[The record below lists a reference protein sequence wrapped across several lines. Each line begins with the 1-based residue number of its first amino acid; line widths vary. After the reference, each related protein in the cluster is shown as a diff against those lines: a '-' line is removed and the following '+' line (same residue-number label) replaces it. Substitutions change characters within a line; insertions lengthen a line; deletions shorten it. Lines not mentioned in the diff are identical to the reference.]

1 MSINFYVRFEPNFKG
16 ELKLKKYYE
25 LELSRPSS
33 VSARHEDVKYT
44 LEGLLDDDV
53 RKQYPKESAGF
64 EDACKG
70 QDERLLALAGANVDK
85 KLRVKFIPKEAKES
99 QSNESVE
106 ITVDLNLPPVEEK
119 KVEEVKKPI
128 VKKSLKE

>member
-70 QDERLLALAGANVDK
+70 QEERLLALAGSNVDK
-85 KLRVKFIPKEAKES
+85 KLRVKFIPKEAKNS

>member
-33 VSARHEDVKYT
+33 ISAQHEDVKYT

-70 QDERLLALAGANVDK
+70 QEERLLVLAGANVDK